1 MSLKSMWRKDNIS
14 KKVVYHISGFDCA
27 NCAAKVERFLNKQEI
42 IHSASIDFNNE
53 RLYVNYKDE
62 PLQTEDLI
70 NLIKEVE
77 DDPLRIEK
85 MQSGR
90 NVKNSFLN
98 KHFYIMLGRI
108 FFSAILMLV
117 VKFTITEKMMEENQ
131 NMYVLAAILY
141 GIAALVCLYD
151 IVWKVIRNIV
161 KLRNP
166 IDMNLLLTLSTAGV
180 FTLSILVANKVMEPG
195 NFEVDLMDGVM
206 VIVLFQIGELF
217 EHIATGKSKDA
228 ISNAIDLRADTAN
241 LITDNKVVEVKPETL
256 KVGDKIIVR
265 IGEIVPA
272 DGEIIDGQGTLDV
285 SSLTGEPMPVDALVG
300 QNALSGSIL
309 RSGSITI
316 KVNKVF
322 ADSTISKILELVQS
336 SGERKAKAEKF
347 ITKFARFYT
356 PIVFFTG
363 ILFAVISGLVTH
375 NWTQSIFGGLAIL
388 VVSCPC
394 AIVIS
399 VPLAYFAGIGLASRR
414 GIVIKGANYLDSLC
428 KVGTLFI
435 DKTGT
440 LTYGNFE
447 VSELVPV
454 KVSEKDLEQA
464 LLAAESRSN
473 HPIAKA
479 ICLHKNV
486 SKIALSQKNY
496 EEVPGLG
503 VKTEYDGNLILAG
516 NVELLKNE
524 GIAVEEIEVGG
535 TAIYVAKN
543 GKFIGYAVLKDV
555 VRDKAKMLI
564 KKLDE
569 LGIKVVLLSGDK
581 ETTVKEVADLVGIKE
596 YYAKLLPQDK
606 TKYVE
611 KAIENPQKHGLIAFA
626 GDGINDTPSIIRA
639 DVGFAMGGIGSDV
652 AVENSDVVI
661 MQDHPL
667 KIYDSIKI
675 AKKTKFV
682 AIFNIVFALLVKVVV
697 ISLILANVLGKASM
711 LVAVLADTGL
721 TVLLT
726 LHSLSLIYRKIK

>member
-1 MSLKSMWRKDNIS
+1 MS

-62 PLQTEDLI
+62 PLQTEDLV

-108 FFSAILMLV
+108 LFSAILMLV

-151 IVWKVIRNIV
+151 IVWKVVRNIV

-180 FTLSILVANKVMEPG
+180 FTLSLLVANKVMEPG

-300 QNALSGSIL
+300 HNALSGSIL

-316 KVNKVF
+316 KVDKVF

-356 PIVFFTG
+356 PIVFLTG

-454 KVSEKDLEQA
+454 KVSKKDLEQS

-503 VKTEYDGNLILAG
+503 VKTKFNGDVIFAG

-524 GIAVEEIEVGG
+524 GIAVEEAEVGG

-555 VRDKAKMLI
+555 VRDKAKLLI

-581 ETTVKEVADLVGIKE
+581 ETTVKEVADSVGIKE
-596 YYAKLLPQDK
+596 YYAKLLPQEK
-606 TKYVE
+606 TKYV
-611 KAIENPQKHGLIAFA
+611 
-626 GDGINDTPSIIRA
+626 
-639 DVGFAMGGIGSDV
+639 
-652 AVENSDVVI
+652 
-661 MQDHPL
+661 
-667 KIYDSIKI
+667 
-675 AKKTKFV
+675 
-682 AIFNIVFALLVKVVV
+682 
-697 ISLILANVLGKASM
+697 
-711 LVAVLADTGL
+711 
-721 TVLLT
+721 
-726 LHSLSLIYRKIK
+726 

>member
-1 MSLKSMWRKDNIS
+1 MS

-27 NCAAKVERFLNKQEI
+27 NCAAKVERYLNKQEI
-42 IHSASIDFNNE
+42 IHSATIDFSNE
-53 RLYVNYKDE
+53 RLYINYKDE
-62 PLQTEDLI
+62 PLQTDDLI
-70 NLIKEVE
+70 KLIKEVE

-85 MQSGR
+85 LQAGR

-98 KHFYIMLGRI
+98 KHFYFMLGRI
-108 FFSAILMLV
+108 AFSAILMLV
-117 VKFTITEKMMEENQ
+117 TRLAIPE
-131 NMYVLAAILY
+131 NMYVLQAILY
-141 GIAALVCLYD
+141 GIAAFVCLYD
-151 IVWKVIRNIV
+151 IVWRVIKNII

-166 IDMNLLLTLSTAGV
+166 IDMNLLLTLSTVGV
-180 FTLSILVANKVMEPG
+180 FTLSILVTKGVMEPG

-300 QNALSGSIL
+300 HNALSGSIL

-347 ITKFARFYT
+347 ITKFARIYT
-356 PIVFFTG
+356 PVVFLTG
-363 ILFAVISGLVTH
+363 ILFAVISGLVSH
-375 NWTQSIFGGLAIL
+375 IWTQSIFGGLAIL

-454 KVSEKDLEQA
+454 EVSEKELETA

-486 SKIALSQKNY
+486 SSLALLQKNY

-503 VKTEYDGNLILAG
+503 VKTEFEGNVILAG
-516 NVELLKNE
+516 NVDLLKNE
-524 GIAVEEIEVGG
+524 GIVVKEADVGG

-543 GKFIGYAVLKDV
+543 GKYIGHVVLKDV
-555 VRDKAKMLI
+555 VRDKAKLLV
-564 KKLDE
+564 KKLNE
-569 LGIKVVLLSGDK
+569 MGIKIVLLSGDK
-581 ETTVKEVADLVGIKE
+581 ETTVKEVADAVGIKE
-596 YYAKLLPQDK
+596 YHAKLLPQDK

-611 KAIENPQKHGLIAFA
+611 KAIDFAEKGHLIAFA

-682 AIFNIVFALLVKVVV
+682 AIFNIVFALLIKVVV
-697 ISLILANVLGKASM
+697 ISLILADVLGKASM